1 MTALELNDI
10 NVRYPGGGGGLF
22 DISLTAQTGEFIC
35 LVGPSGSGKTTLLRT
50 IAGFLRPVSG
60 GMRINGSEVVS
71 DSAFLGPDKRGLGM
85 VFQDHAVWPHMSV
98 GENVAYPLKVSGL
111 KGPEVR
117 DRVAQTLTQVGL
129 TGMADRKP
137 DSLSGGQRQRVA
149 IARAIIAKPNV
160 VLFDEA
166 LSSLDEPLRA
176 DLRGQLKA
184 LTEELSLTAVY
195 VTHDRSEAL
204 ALADRIAVLKSGRI
218 IQYSDPQQVL
228 NAPQDPFVAQFM
240 SDAGLFPVTLAGG
253 DGDSERDGDGG
264 GAVALENGSRVTG
277 FTCMHA
283 EVDPI
288 LAVGEGDAR
297 VCSSGEGH
305 VDGTV
310 ESVLFDRAGWCVQV
324 RVWDQLLTVLTAGDR
339 PRVGDIIGVKFTG
352 GTLFSHENAC

>member
-10 NVRYPGGGGGLF
+10 NVRYPGGGGLF
-22 DISLTAQTGEFIC
+22 DISLAADTCEFIC

-60 GMRINGSEVVS
+60 GMRINGAEVFS

-111 KGPEVR
+111 KGAEVR

-204 ALADRIAVLKSGRI
+204 ALADRIAVLNAGRI

-240 SDAGLFPVTLAGG
+240 SDAGLFPVTVSGG
-253 DGDSERDGDGG
+253 DSGG
-264 GAVALENGSRVTG
+264 GRRDDGVVVLENGSRVTG
-277 FTCMHA
+277 FTRMHA
-283 EVDPI
+283 EVDPV
-288 LAVGEGDAR
+288 LAVGDGDAR
-297 VCSSGEGH
+297 VCPAGEGH

-324 RVWDQLLTVLTAGDR
+324 SVWDQALTVLSAGDR
-339 PRVGDIIGVKFTG
+339 PRVGDTVGVRFTS
-352 GTLFSHENAC
+352 GTLFTRENPC

>member
-10 NVRYPGGGGGLF
+10 NVRYPGGGGLF
-22 DISLTAQTGEFIC
+22 DISLTADTGEFIC

-60 GMRINGSEVVS
+60 GMRINGAEVVS

-98 GENVAYPLKVSGL
+98 GENVAYPLRVSGL

-204 ALADRIAVLKSGRI
+204 ALADRIAVLNAGRI

-240 SDAGLFPVTLAGG
+240 SDAGLFPVTLSAG
-253 DGDSERDGDGG
+253 DGEGERDGDSG
-264 GAVALENGSRVTG
+264 GALVLENGSRVTG
-277 FTCMHA
+277 FTRMYA
-283 EVDPI
+283 EVDPV
-288 LAVGEGDAR
+288 LAVGDGDAR
-297 VCSSGEGH
+297 VCSAGEGH

-324 RVWDQLLTVLTAGDR
+324 RVWDQVLTVLTVGDR
-339 PRVGDIIGVKFTG
+339 PRVGDAVGVRFAG
-352 GTLFSHENAC
+352 GTMFSRENPR

>member
-10 NVRYPGGGGGLF
+10 NVRYPGGGGLF
-22 DISLTAQTGEFIC
+22 DISLAADTGEFIC

-50 IAGFLRPVSG
+50 VAGFLRPVSG
-60 GMRINGSEVVS
+60 GMRINGAEVVS
-71 DSAFLGPDKRGLGM
+71 DSAFVGPDKRGLGM

-111 KGPEVR
+111 KGAEVR

-204 ALADRIAVLKSGRI
+204 ALADRIAVLNAGRI

-240 SDAGLFPVTLAGG
+240 SDAGLFPVTVAGG
-253 DGDSERDGDGG
+253 DSGG
-264 GAVALENGSRVTG
+264 GRGDDGVVVLENGSRVTG
-277 FTCMHA
+277 FTRMHA
-283 EVDPI
+283 EVDPV
-288 LAVGEGDAR
+288 LAVGDGDAR
-297 VCSSGEGH
+297 VCPAGEGH

-310 ESVLFDRAGWCVQV
+310 ESVLFDRAGWCMQV
-324 RVWDQLLTVLTAGDR
+324 RVWDQALTVLSAGDR
-339 PRVGDIIGVKFTG
+339 PRVGDTVGVMFTS
-352 GTLFSHENAC
+352 GTLFTRESSR

>member
-10 NVRYPGGGGGLF
+10 NVRYPGGGGLF
-22 DISLTAQTGEFIC
+22 DISLTAETGEFIC

-60 GMRINGSEVVS
+60 GMRINGAEVVS
-71 DSAFLGPDKRGLGM
+71 DSAFVGPEKRGLGM

-98 GENVAYPLKVSGL
+98 GQNVAYPLRVSGL
-111 KGPEVR
+111 KGAEVR

-129 TGMADRKP
+129 AGMADRKP

-176 DLRGQLKA
+176 DLRAQLKA

-204 ALADRIAVLKSGRI
+204 ALGDRIAVLNAGRI

-240 SDAGLFPVTLAGG
+240 SDAGLFPVSLSGG
-253 DGDSERDGDGG
+253 EGEGKRGGDGG
-264 GAVALENGSRVTG
+264 GAVVLENGSRVTG
-277 FTCMHA
+277 FTRMYA
-283 EVDPI
+283 EVDPV
-288 LAVGEGDAR
+288 LAVGDGDAR
-297 VCSSGEGH
+297 VCSAEEGH

-310 ESVLFDRAGWCVQV
+310 ESVLFDRAGWRVQV
-324 RVWDQLLTVLTAGDR
+324 RVGDQALTVLTAGDR
-339 PRVGDIIGVKFTG
+339 PRVGDTVGVRFTG
-352 GTLFSHENAC
+352 GTLFSRENPR

>member
-10 NVRYPGGGGGLF
+10 NVRYPGGGGLF

-60 GMRINGSEVVS
+60 GMRINGAEVVS
-71 DSAFLGPDKRGLGM
+71 DSAFVGPEKRGLGM

-98 GENVAYPLKVSGL
+98 GQNVAYPLRVSGF
-111 KGPEVR
+111 KGAEVR

-129 TGMADRKP
+129 AGMADRRP

-253 DGDSERDGDGG
+253 DGESERDGD

-277 FTCMHA
+277 FTRMHA

-288 LAVGEGDAR
+288 LAVGDGDAR
-297 VCSSGEGH
+297 VCSSEEGH

-324 RVWDQLLTVLTAGDR
+324 LVWDQVLTVLTAGDR
-339 PRVGDIIGVKFTG
+339 PRVGDTVGVRFAG
-352 GTLFSHENAC
+352 GTLFSHENPR